1 MTGYIYTLLDHL
13 LFTPKMDFDI
23 RFDITADI
31 TYKKIQLFK
40 NLVLVQ
46 YSLFYSWKLEFPC
59 LTVLKVALSKIKVKQ
74 YFDLVKHKNNGE
86 RDLAMC
92 LFNTNFEGVLNKIT
106 AVRMSLDVS
115 ENDR

>member
-1 MTGYIYTLLDHL
+1 M
-13 LFTPKMDFDI
+13 
-23 RFDITADI
+23 
-31 TYKKIQLFK
+31 
-40 NLVLVQ
+40 
-46 YSLFYSWKLEFPC
+46 
-59 LTVLKVALSKIKVKQ
+59 TVLKVALSKIKVKQ